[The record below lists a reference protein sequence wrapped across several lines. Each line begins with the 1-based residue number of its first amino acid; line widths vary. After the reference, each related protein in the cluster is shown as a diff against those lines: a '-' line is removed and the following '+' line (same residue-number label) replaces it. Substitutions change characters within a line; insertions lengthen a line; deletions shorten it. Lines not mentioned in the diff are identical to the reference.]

1 MFFGLKGMTKM
12 KKLLMALMPLMALA
26 DELPDEVKT
35 EKVDG
40 VVWYYAQRQS
50 FESSYSIITF
60 PDEVMVGFGA
70 SLYQI
75 HVGAIPTDTVGVVSI
90 PASLGG
96 KPVTAIC
103 PRAFQYCNKVT
114 GFRIPSCVK
123 FIGDKAFSDC
133 DSLMSVEMGGDAP
146 DVGLEIFS
154 GTPKRMVVSVPNGS
168 IGWNGGVTAKLPESW
183 CGRAI
188 VHSGE
193 TYDWGGGTGVVQ
205 RISMTVTNVIEH
217 YTTVTNVVVV
227 EHYTTVTN
235 VVKLVPE
242 GEITGPTG
250 DCSFKAGQLTS
261 VMLKDAAGCDAFGVP
276 DGMTWDK
283 ATGSISG
290 TATRS
295 GTYDIL
301 LVSGSGAK
309 TMVMRTTVVVQPFDK
324 IVGYVGV
331 DFSRGGMPLEILRS
345 YAKLPAGLKWNKK
358 TLLLSGVPTKAQTL
372 NLETSY
378 GEPVQIEIKALPDWA
393 ACSYYGRARGSIG
406 DSVSASRDAVA
417 ITLTS
422 TGKIS
427 VKVQTPKK
435 TFSFSSKSWGSFEVG
450 GSGLLDDLVF
460 RQSIALKTG
469 ETLNIALRGCGYGGK
484 PELSGTITGGSFA
497 DDHDILVHQNVY
509 AKNGKSW
516 LSMDDHAKMSRC
528 AGTYVLGFD
537 AAAAY
542 YIPSDVSSLI
552 QWNCRLVDK
561 AEDSF
566 LKVVLKEDGTATV
579 TGKVPSGTKITSC
592 TTHAWI
598 DENGFLNI
606 MPDFFPGKSKVVKV
620 DLLFSGCEEGLPK
633 LEIGYVQ
640 EMIEK

>member
-1 MFFGLKGMTKM
+1 M
-12 KKLLMALMPLMALA
+12 KILMMALLFMPLMALA

-40 VVWYYAQRQS
+40 VVWHYAQRQS

-75 HVGAIPTDTVGVVSI
+75 HVSAIPTDTVGVVSV
-90 PASLGG
+90 PAFLGG

-114 GFRIPSCVK
+114 GVRIPSCVK

-133 DSLMSVEMGGDAP
+133 DSLMSVVMEGDAP

-205 RISMTVTNVIEH
+205 KISMTVTNVIEH

-235 VVKLVPE
+235 VVKLVPG

-250 DCSFKAGQLTS
+250 VCSFKAGQEAS
-261 VMLKDAAGCDAFGVP
+261 IMLQDAAGCDAFGVP
-276 DGMTWDK
+276 DGMAWDK

-301 LVSGSGAK
+301 LVSGSGAS

-331 DFSRGGMPLEILRS
+331 DFSRGGMPLGILKS

-358 TLLLSGVPTKAQTL
+358 TLLLSGIPTKAQTL

-378 GEPVQIEIKALPDWA
+378 GEPVQIEIKALPNWA
-393 ACSYYGRARGSIG
+393 TCSYYGRARGSIG

-422 TGKIS
+422 VGKIS
-427 VKVQTPKK
+427 AKVQTPKK
-435 TFSFSSKSWGSFEVG
+435 TFSFSSKSWSSFEVG
-450 GSGLLDDLVF
+450 GSGLPDDLIF
-460 RQSIALKTG
+460 RQTLALKTG
-469 ETLNIALRGCGYGGK
+469 ETLNLVLRGCGCSGK
-484 PELSGTITGGSFA
+484 PELLGTITGGTFA
-497 DDHDILVHQNVY
+497 DDHDILVHQDVY
-509 AKNGKSW
+509 AKSGKNW
-516 LSMDDHAKMSRC
+516 LSLADHEEMSKC
-528 AGTYVLGFD
+528 VGTYILGFE
-537 AAAAY
+537 AAEAIH
-542 YIPSDVSSLI
+542 IPSDGSSLK

-561 AEDSF
+561 AESLF

-579 TGKVPSGTKITSC
+579 TGKVPSGTKIVSC
-592 TTHAWI
+592 TTKAWI

-606 MPDFFPGKSKVVKV
+606 MPNFFPGKSKVVKA
-620 DLLFSGCEEGLPK
+620 DLLFSGCEQKQPK
-633 LEIGYVQ
+633 LEIGYAL
-640 EMIEK
+640 EIIEK